1 LSKIDIPN
9 YIKTFYNF
17 GADIDGDRLTA
28 EKSTIESALKL
39 QELVKAKLKELQLED
54 MGGSWVMVREGL
66 LENLI
71 EESEKW
77 K

>member
-1 LSKIDIPN
+1 MNEISLCNDCEMVNDPIDDKQIN
-9 YIKTFYNF
+9 Q
-17 GADIDGDRLTA
+17 
-28 EKSTIESALKL
+28 ALKL

-71 EESEKW
+71 EESEK
-77 K
+77 